1 MKHENFQWNC
11 GIPLKIL
18 TSGKNHS
25 RNYRNFVEK
34 IGGRRRVV
42 ENLRPHLF
50 FLTYAVFHKKLI
62 CMLVKYACLIL
73 FSQTFWFPQN
83 SLCSTKMHLILS
95 CQRYLSHR
103 NKPSGLKLFKKG
115 TPAQLFS
122 SKYCKY
128 FKSTYFEQ
136 HLWTAAFAL
145 LQAPSV

>member
-18 TSGKNHS
+18 TSWKNHS

-83 SLCSTKMHLILS
+83 SLCSTKMHLILL

-103 NKPSGLKLFKKG
+103 NNKPSGLKLFKKE

-122 SKYCKY
+122 SKYCKH

-136 HLWTAAFAL
+136 HLRTAAFAL
-145 LQAPSV
+145 L